1 MSLGTE
7 LGRKCAVDPHELEL
21 ASTSTS
27 DLLRDLSGE
36 AFEGVREGEYD

>member
-1 MSLGTE
+1 MSLSTE

-21 ASTSTS
+21 ASTS
-27 DLLRDLSGE
+27 DLLRDLSGD